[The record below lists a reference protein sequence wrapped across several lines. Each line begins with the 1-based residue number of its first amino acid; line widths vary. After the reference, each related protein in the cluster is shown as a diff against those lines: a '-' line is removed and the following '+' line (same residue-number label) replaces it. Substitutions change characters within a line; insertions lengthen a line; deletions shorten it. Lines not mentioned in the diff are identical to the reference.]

1 MSSNT
6 TTTTRA
12 IVCDYFHWRLV
23 DQTLTVN
30 RLFVLIRQIGY
41 DCERAFYSQQP
52 TFHFHCSTS
61 SLMQLRTI
69 HHQIG
74 KEFFQDGNIT
84 WSRIITF
91 ISFSALLAERVVRE
105 QCQNRDLIITSFID
119 WTTNFIETDLQS
131 WLENEDYWVS
141 DSHEKSIDAMK
152 FSLDGMFENL

>member
-1 MSSNT
+1 
-6 TTTTRA
+6 
-12 IVCDYFHWRLV
+12 
-23 DQTLTVN
+23 
-30 RLFVLIRQIGY
+30 
-41 DCERAFYSQQP
+41 
-52 TFHFHCSTS
+52 
-61 SLMQLRTI
+61 MQLRTI